1 MFVLEENTLNWALVI
16 ERNRDAL
23 KPIIEVLFAMLGL
36 VTRLPVPVYRRVLRL
51 LKPAESA
58 VRRLIVIAAR
68 GVVVKPVVPRPKPVG
83 PITGKGKRSGFSFPL
98 FDTRKSFPQ
107 FQQIQKRKV
116 AKVAPRFYLVG
127 SDPPGTAPWYAQPC
141 PVAPAVPAPPPLSD
155 GLVDGARI
163 TRRLQALQSALADL
177 PRQAKRLARWRLKR
191 ANISHL
197 KMRYPMRPGR
207 APGYRKKK
215 THEIDE
221 ILGECH
227 YFAWEAMKKPD
238 TS

>member
-1 MFVLEENTLNWALVI
+1 LDWALVI
-16 ERNRDAL
+16 DRNTTLL
-23 KPIIEVLFAMLGL
+23 KSIVAALFAVLGL
-36 VTRLPVPVYRRVLRL
+36 ATRLEPGVYRRVLRL

-68 GVVVKPVVPRPKPVG
+68 GLVVKPIAVRPKPSG
-83 PITGKGKRSGFSFPL
+83 PITGKGGKSRCSFQL
-98 FDTRKSFPQ
+98 FDTRKSFPEL
-107 FQQIQKRKV
+107 RK
-116 AKVAPRFYLVG
+116 KKILRVAPRFYLAG
-127 SDPPGTAPWYAQPC
+127 YDPRVAALWPTPRPPAP
-141 PVAPAVPAPPPLSD
+141 PAPPPTD
-155 GLVDGARI
+155 GLFDAARI
-163 TRRLQALQSALADL
+163 TRRLHALKSALDDL

-207 APGYRKKK
+207 APGHRAKK

-221 ILGECH
+221 ILSECH
-227 YFAWEAMKKPD
+227 YFAWEVMKKPD

>member
-1 MFVLEENTLNWALVI
+1 MFTPKLENCWSWEGVIDRNTTL
-16 ERNRDAL
+16 L
-23 KPIIEVLFAMLGL
+23 KPIVAALFAMLGL
-36 VTRLPVPVYRRVLRL
+36 ATRLEPGVYRRLLRL

-68 GVVVKPVVPRPKPVG
+68 GVVAKPVVPRPKPTG
-83 PITGKGKRSGFSFPL
+83 PITGTGRKSGLSFPL
-98 FDTRKSFPQ
+98 FDTRKSFPEL
-107 FQQIQKRKV
+107 RKKKV
-116 AKVAPRFYLVG
+116 LRVAPRFYLAG
-127 SDPPGTAPWYAQPC
+127 YDPR
-141 PVAPAVPAPPPLSD
+141 VAALWPTPPPPAPPVPVSD
-155 GLVDGARI
+155 GLVDAARI
-163 TRRLQALQSALADL
+163 TRRLQTLKSALENL

-207 APGYRKKK
+207 PPGYRKKK
-215 THEIDE
+215 LHEIDE
-221 ILGECH
+221 ILGDCH